1 MALRSL
7 VRQAVIVAAG
17 LAALAAC
24 GTPAPPI
31 TAAAPPAALA
41 PAPSAE
47 QQAPSDGSQFG
58 QVIATDP
65 PSVVRTQGRVDI
77 YGGASTTQITLS
89 PDHASNKI
97 QLQAVVNAQI
107 GTYVSDNDGM
117 TLYRFDKDTAKPSKS
132 NCQGDCAVEWPPLLV
147 KSPGQIYNVGV
158 DASTVGYVER
168 PDGTCQVTI
177 AGWPVYYFEKDQQP
191 GDIKGQGVGNT
202 WFAINP
208 KGGKTGAVQQSS
220 EQPTGGPQPAAP
232 GQSTGGPQPA
242 APGQSYGY
250 DQSGNGKSSGGGS
263 GYGY

>member
-31 TAAAPPAALA
+31 PAAAPPAALA
-41 PAPSAE
+41 PAPAAPSAPSAE
-47 QQAPSDGSQFG
+47 QQAPSDGAQVG

-65 PSVVRTQGRVDI
+65 PEVVRTQGRVKVYD
-77 YGGASTTQITLS
+77 GASTAQITLS

-132 NCQGDCAVEWPPLLV
+132 NCMGDCAVTWPPLLV
-147 KSPGQIYNVGV
+147 KSPGEIYNVGV

-177 AGWPVYYFEKDQQP
+177 AGWPVYYFSKDQQP

-208 KGGKTGAVQQSS
+208 KGGKTNAVQQSS
-220 EQPTGGPQPAAP
+220 EQ
-232 GQSTGGPQPA
+232 STGGSQSSDS
-242 APGQSYGY
+242 GQSSGN
-250 DQSGNGKSSGGGS
+250 DQSGNGQGSGGGS
-263 GYGY
+263 GY

>member
-7 VRQAVIVAAG
+7 ARQAVIVAAG
-17 LAALAAC
+17 LVALAAC

-31 TAAAPPAALA
+31 PAAAPPAALA

-47 QQAPSDGSQFG
+47 QQAPADGSQFG
-58 QVIATDP
+58 QVIATEAP
-65 PSVVRTQGRVDI
+65 QVVRTQGKVDI

-132 NCQGDCAVEWPPLLV
+132 NCQGDCAVTWPPLLV

-177 AGWPVYYFEKDQQP
+177 AGWPVYYFSKDQQP

-208 KGGKTGAVQQSS
+208 KGGKTSAVQQSS
-220 EQPTGGPQPAAP
+220 Q
-232 GQSTGGPQPA
+232 QSTGGSGSQPSEPGPA
-242 APGQSYGY
+242 AGN
-250 DQSGNGKSSGGGS
+250 DQSGNGQGSSGGS
-263 GYGY
+263 GY

>member
-24 GTPAPPI
+24 GTAAPPI
-31 TAAAPPAALA
+31 PAAAPPAAVAPA

-47 QQAPSDGSQFG
+47 QQAPDASQFG
-58 QVIATDP
+58 QVIATDSP
-65 PSVVRTQGRVDI
+65 NVVRTQGKVDI

-132 NCQGDCAVEWPPLLV
+132 NCTGDCAVTWPPLLV

-177 AGWPVYYFEKDQQP
+177 AGWPVYYFSKDQQP

-208 KGGKTGAVQQSS
+208 KGGKTSAVQQSS
-220 EQPTGGPQPAAP
+220 QQSNGGPQPVAP
-232 GQSTGGPQPA
+232 SQS
-242 APGQSYGY
+242 GY
-250 DQSGNGKSSGGGS
+250 DQSGNGQGSGGGS
-263 GYGY
+263 GY

>member
-7 VRQAVIVAAG
+7 ARQVIIVAAG
-17 LAALAAC
+17 FAALAAC

-31 TAAAPPAALA
+31 PAAAPPAAVA
-41 PAPSAE
+41 PAAPSAE
-47 QQAPSDGSQFG
+47 QQAPADGSQFG
-58 QVIATDP
+58 QVIATDAP
-65 PSVVRTQGRVDI
+65 EVVRTQGRVKV
-77 YGGASTTQITLS
+77 YGGASTAQITLS

-132 NCQGDCAVEWPPLLV
+132 NCMGDCAVTWPPLLV
-147 KSPGQIYNVGV
+147 KSPGEIYNVGV

-177 AGWPVYYFEKDQQP
+177 AGWPVYYFSKDQQP

-220 EQPTGGPQPAAP
+220 DQSNGGPQPAAP
-232 GQSTGGPQPA
+232 GPSSGD
-242 APGQSYGY
+242 
-250 DQSGNGKSSGGGS
+250 DQSGNGQGSGNGS
-263 GYGY
+263 GY

>member
-17 LAALAAC
+17 FAALAAC
-24 GTPAPPI
+24 GTPAPPPVQ
-31 TAAAPPAALA
+31 AAAPPAPPAAVA

-65 PSVVRTQGRVDI
+65 PNVVRTQGKVDI
-77 YGGASTTQITLS
+77 FGGASTSQITLS

-132 NCQGDCAVEWPPLLV
+132 NCQGDCAVTWPPLLV

-177 AGWPVYYFEKDQQP
+177 AGWPVYYFSKDQQP

-208 KGGKTGAVQQSS
+208 KGGKTNAVQQSS
-220 EQPTGGPQPAAP
+220 Q
-232 GQSTGGPQPA
+232 QSSQQSNGGPQPA
-242 APGQSYGY
+242 APGQSYGN
-250 DQSGNGKSSGGGS
+250 DQSGNGQSSGGGS
-263 GYGY
+263 GY